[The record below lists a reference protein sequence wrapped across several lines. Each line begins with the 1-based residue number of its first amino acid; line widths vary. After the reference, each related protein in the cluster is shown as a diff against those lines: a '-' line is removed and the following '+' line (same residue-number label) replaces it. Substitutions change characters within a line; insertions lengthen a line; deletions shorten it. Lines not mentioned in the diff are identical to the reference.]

1 MDRLAVMKTYRAVVE
16 TGGFSSAARRLSLS
30 KAAVS
35 KQVAELEADFGTAL
49 LHRTTRKLNVT
60 EAGQRYFENC
70 VRLIDE
76 LDAVEA
82 EVRSAQAEPAGKLRV
97 SAPINFGDRVLG
109 PLVCALAERYPKL
122 ELQFEL
128 SDRFVNLI
136 EDGFDA
142 ALRIRTS
149 MPDSSLLAR
158 RLCRVS
164 RSVCA
169 APAYLKRAGTP
180 KTPKDLKDH
189 QCLLYTLSATA
200 QDWRFVTGGKTQSVR
215 VNGAIQSNNG
225 QFLLAPLRAGMGI
238 ACLPDFIVAD
248 DLKAG
253 RLKRILVDFP
263 VEDHDLYIVFP
274 GNRHQSPKVRVFAEM
289 AAQYLHKALERTG
302 AQRPRKEEHERR

>member
-1 MDRLAVMKTYRAVVE
+1 MDRLAAMKTYRAVVE
-16 TGGFSSAARRLSLS
+16 TGGFSSAARRLGLS

-35 KQVAELEADFGTAL
+35 KQIAELEADFGTAL
-49 LHRTTRKLNVT
+49 LHRTTRRLNVT

-76 LDAVEA
+76 LEVVEA
-82 EVRSAQAEPAGKLRV
+82 DVRSAQAEPSGKLRV

-149 MPDSSLLAR
+149 LPDSSLVAR

-169 APAYLKRAGTP
+169 APAYLKRAGVP

-189 QCLLYTLSATA
+189 PCLLYTLSATA
-200 QDWRFVTGGKTQSVR
+200 QDWRFVIGGKVQSVR

-225 QFLLAPLRAGMGI
+225 QFLLAPLRAGLGI
-238 ACLPDFIVAD
+238 ACLPDFIIAD
-248 DLKAG
+248 ELKAG
-253 RLKRILVDFP
+253 RLKRILLDVP

-274 GNRHQSPKVRVFAEM
+274 GNRHQSPKVRVFAEL
-289 AAQYLHKALERTG
+289 AAQYLRGALERTG